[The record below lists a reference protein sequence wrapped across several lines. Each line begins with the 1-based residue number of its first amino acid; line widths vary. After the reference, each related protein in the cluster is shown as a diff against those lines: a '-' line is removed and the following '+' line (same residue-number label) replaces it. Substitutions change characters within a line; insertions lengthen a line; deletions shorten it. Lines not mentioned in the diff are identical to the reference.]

1 MTGVQ
6 TCALPI
12 SREIMSRHVG
22 VLRDRTGLRAAI
34 EALRPI
40 AFSTGAAADAT
51 AVGLM
56 IATAAL
62 LREESRGGHFRTDFP
77 HPSHRIGRLSL
88 RLGVGDVVA
97 LSVPAAS
104 PAVAL
109 GV

>member
-1 MTGVQ
+1 V
-6 TCALPI
+6 
-12 SREIMSRHVG
+12 REIMSRHVG
-22 VLRDRTGLRAAI
+22 VLRDRAGLRAAI
-34 EALRPI
+34 QALRRV
-40 AFSTGAAADAT
+40 AFSTGTAADAA

-77 HPSHRIGRLSL
+77 HSSRGIGRLSL
-88 RLGVGDVVA
+88 RLGVDDVVS

-104 PAVAL
+104 PAIAL